1 LSAFLL
7 KEVRMSQPIT
17 APTERHALDSLLD
30 SRWLSGLWNVSP
42 EERTADP
49 QTRDR
54 PHLWKWADVYDS
66 LLRARDVIGI
76 KSGTSERRYI
86 RLVNPGLNG
95 RKLTSHTML
104 FGFQLIQPGE
114 VAPAHRHTMTAFR
127 FVVQGKGAYTNVEGE
142 KMAMEPGDLIRTPQG
157 TWHEHVNEGDQPVI
171 WADGLDVPLI
181 EALEMV
187 SVERRPE
194 ERLRVKEGQIH
205 PTLYGMLRPAG
216 AAVRHLTPPLHYR
229 WHDTYAALQRLAEK
243 IPDPYDGIALDY
255 VDPLTGGPT
264 FPTLLCRI
272 QMLRGREQTRSH
284 RHSSTSI
291 YHVFRGS
298 GTTVINGVAIH
309 WEQGDSFVVP
319 LWSWH
324 EHANDSAHE
333 DAILF
338 SLHDTPVLQAFG
350 LYREETYGEN
360 NGRQRRKGKKIQ
372 R

>member
-1 LSAFLL
+1 
-7 KEVRMSQPIT
+7 
-17 APTERHALDSLLD
+17 
-30 SRWLSGLWNVSP
+30 LSGLWNVSP

-49 QTRDR
+49 QTSVK
-54 PHLWKWADVYDS
+54 PHLWNWADVYDS

-76 KSGTSERRYI
+76 RSGTSERRYI

-127 FVVQGKGAYTNVEGE
+127 FVVQGKGAYTNVDGE

-157 TWHEHVNEGDQPVI
+157 TWHEHMNEGDQPVI

-229 WHDTYAALQRLAEK
+229 WRDTYAALQRLAEK
-243 IPDPYDGIALDY
+243 IPDPYDGVALDY
-255 VDPLTGGPT
+255 VGPLTGGPT

-298 GTTVINGVAIH
+298 GTTVINGLAMH

-324 EHANDSAHE
+324 EHANDSTHE

-360 NGRQRRKGKKIQ
+360 NGRQRRKGKKNSTLKKPPGP
-372 R
+372 RTAATAGARL